1 MKCQAEKERG
11 KQYTKLEMAELTA
24 EKDNVQPQQPPEHSA
39 TKF

>member
-1 MKCQAEKERG
+1 MKCPAGTETG

-24 EKDNVQPQQPPEHSA
+24 EKDNVQPQQSPEHSA